1 MQFNSYIFILLF
13 LPIALIFYFTLHHF
27 GKERWAKA
35 FLLGMSLWFYGY
47 FNVSYL
53 AIICASICVNYL
65 LSRGMTGE
73 KEGRSK
79 YLLWTGIVFNVA
91 LIFYFKY
98 YDFFLSN
105 INAVFGTDFVL
116 KNILLPLGI
125 SFFTFQ
131 QISFI
136 VDSYKGETRDYSF
149 LDYALFVAFFP
160 QLVAGPIVLHS
171 ELIPQFKDKA
181 KWRPD
186 FDNLSDGLILFSR
199 GLAKKI
205 LIADT
210 FGNAVDYG
218 FSRAAIYATGES
230 ALSPREILIVMLAYT
245 FQIYFDFSGYSD
257 MATGLGAMFNFKIP
271 MNFNSPY
278 KALSVADFWKRWH
291 MTLTRFLTNYVYIPL
306 GGNRKGK
313 ARTYVNV
320 LLVFLIS
327 GIWHGANWTFILW
340 GVIHGLGQC
349 FNKATHGLYKKIYSA
364 LEKSSAGSVLT
375 AILKTIQWC
384 VTFIFI
390 NVTWM
395 LFRADSIKMFWQMLR
410 RIFVPYYYVGNE
422 VLEYFRIP
430 KITYVFN
437 KLGIGISEHG
447 LLVLCTTVTMLA
459 ALVLVLAFPNNY
471 ESKRKKNVFNLL
483 GTCALLVLC
492 ILSMGKISQF
502 LYFNF

>member
-1 MQFNSYIFILLF
+1 M
-13 LPIALIFYFTLHHF
+13 
-27 GKERWAKA
+27 
-35 FLLGMSLWFYGY
+35 
-47 FNVSYL
+47 
-53 AIICASICVNYL
+53 
-65 LSRGMTGE
+65 
-73 KEGRSK
+73 
-79 YLLWTGIVFNVA
+79 
-91 LIFYFKY
+91 
-98 YDFFLSN
+98 
-105 INAVFGTDFVL
+105 
-116 KNILLPLGI
+116 
-125 SFFTFQ
+125 
-131 QISFI
+131 
-136 VDSYKGETRDYSF
+136 
-149 LDYALFVAFFP
+149 
-160 QLVAGPIVLHS
+160 
-171 ELIPQFKDKA
+171 
-181 KWRPD
+181 
-186 FDNLSDGLILFSR
+186 
-199 GLAKKI
+199 
-205 LIADT
+205 IADT

-313 ARTYVNV
+313 VRTYVNV

-395 LFRADSIKMFWQMLR
+395 LFRADSIKMFWQMFR

-447 LLVLCTTVTMLA
+447 LVVLCTTVTMLA